1 MTDYEYYV
9 NFCKKF
15 KISKKK
21 FSTHQLQTFQN
32 ISTLQR
38 LGSTATPN
46 FTIRIST
53 LHLQQY
59 REQFTVREQLVC
71 AENKDA
77 GAA

>member
-1 MTDYEYYV
+1 MSI
-9 NFCKKF
+9 FAKKI
-15 KISKKK
+15 KISKKN

-38 LGSTATPN
+38 LGSSETPN
-46 FTIRIST
+46 LTIRIST

-59 REQFTVREQLVC
+59 REQFTAREQLVC